1 MNNSCEFFGGGYCMC
16 NTCQAVRKAM
26 EEAEKITGEEIDEIF
41 REAEKIMKG
50 CDKWIKTRY
59 F

>member
-16 NTCQAVRKAM
+16 NTCHAVRKAM

-41 REAEKIMKG
+41 REAEEM
-50 CDKWIKTRY
+50 IKQCGGEQT
-59 F
+59 